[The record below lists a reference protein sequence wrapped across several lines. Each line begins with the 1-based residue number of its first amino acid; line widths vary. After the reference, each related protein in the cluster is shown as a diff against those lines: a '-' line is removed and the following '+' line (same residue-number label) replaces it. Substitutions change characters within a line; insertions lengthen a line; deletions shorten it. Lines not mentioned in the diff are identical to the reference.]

1 MVIIVI
7 ILITITIIYKQ
18 EKRICEAKAT
28 LTTLGYEPGII
39 CDNEFQEEYRDF

>member
-7 ILITITIIYKQ
+7 TKTIIYKQ

-28 LTTLGYEPGII
+28 LTTLSYEPGMI
-39 CDNEFQEEYRDF
+39 CDNEFQEEYSDF